1 MHVINQY
8 LQFLNTVCSEKIQ
21 NKIIRIN
28 FSLKNIPRNM
38 LNLPS
43 LRSDD
48 RGVSSINGR
57 QFYVLKFKK
66 KPLGFFWGGG

>member
-1 MHVINQY
+1 
-8 LQFLNTVCSEKIQ
+8 
-21 NKIIRIN
+21 
-28 FSLKNIPRNM
+28 M

-43 LRSDD
+43 LRSDG

-66 KPLGFFWGGG
+66 KTSCFFFGGGDKMIAFFFYLIVNYVNETRANKDI

>member
-1 MHVINQY
+1 
-8 LQFLNTVCSEKIQ
+8 
-21 NKIIRIN
+21 
-28 FSLKNIPRNM
+28 M

-43 LRSDD
+43 LRSDG

-66 KPLGFFWGGG
+66 KNLLCFFFGGGDKMIAFFFYLIVNYVNETRANKDI

>member
-1 MHVINQY
+1 
-8 LQFLNTVCSEKIQ
+8 
-21 NKIIRIN
+21 
-28 FSLKNIPRNM
+28 M

-57 QFYVLKFKK
+57 QFYVLKLKK
-66 KPLGFFWGGG
+66 NNSWFFFGGGDKMIAFLFNYVNEKRANKDN

>member
-1 MHVINQY
+1 
-8 LQFLNTVCSEKIQ
+8 
-21 NKIIRIN
+21 
-28 FSLKNIPRNM
+28 M

-66 KPLGFFWGGG
+66 KPSWFFFWGGDKMIAFFFKLIVNYVNETRANKDI

>member
-1 MHVINQY
+1 
-8 LQFLNTVCSEKIQ
+8 
-21 NKIIRIN
+21 
-28 FSLKNIPRNM
+28 M

-43 LRSDD
+43 LRSDG

-66 KPLGFFWGGG
+66 KTSCFFFWGGDKMIAFFFYLIVNYVNETRANKDI

>member
-1 MHVINQY
+1 
-8 LQFLNTVCSEKIQ
+8 
-21 NKIIRIN
+21 
-28 FSLKNIPRNM
+28 M

-57 QFYVLKFKK
+57 QFYVLKLKK
-66 KPLGFFWGGG
+66 KTLGFFLGGDKMIVFFFN